1 MSSLSPEQQEP
12 LDDMIRCGF
21 MSIGQAF
28 HEAEQGIAD
37 MLHELERHAR

>member
-1 MSSLSPEQQEP
+1 MSSLSSEQQEP

-28 HEAEQGIAD
+28 YEAEQGIAK
-37 MLHELERHAR
+37 MVRELEQES